1 MLSFAFHLTPHEC
14 QPLDVGLFEP
24 LKRHWQQECH
34 KFYQKHP
41 SLVISKLNFNLV
53 FRQAWL
59 NAVSP
64 ANIYGGFKKAGVYPY
79 NRSAV
84 LTLESG
90 SNNSSEEHEENGAVS
105 EDGHSQGE
113 PCIVSFSVAFIL
125 LLFIPIHSFFL
136 TGGDLHSG
144 DGNLGDGEGEGD
156 LGVRDLKGD
165 FPSWILTPSFSCSSF
180 CFLLPHSP
188 SLMLLATSF
197 HTHTLIFFFNRW
209 RSS

>member
-1 MLSFAFHLTPHEC
+1 MRKKTELLSFAFHLTPHEC
-14 QPLDVGLFEP
+14 QPLDVGLFGP

-41 SLVISKLNFNLV
+41 SLVILKLNFNLV

-90 SNNSSEEHEENGAVS
+90 SNNSSEEREENGAVS

-113 PCIVSFSVAFIL
+113 AIVSFSVAFIL

-165 FPSWILTPSFSCSSF
+165 FPSWILTP
-180 CFLLPHSP
+180 
-188 SLMLLATSF
+188 LMLLLLLPSSSLPLSHAPIPIHS
-197 HTHTLIFFFNRW
+197 FFFNRW